1 MRNYQ
6 KLDIWKLGIEL
17 VKEVYVLT
25 NEFPRDERFG
35 LISQLKRSAV
45 SVPSNIAE
53 GYGRGSDKEFCRFL
67 HIARGSLYEVETQI
81 IIASELGFIDD
92 AKKVE
97 ALTQHVYA
105 KLHNLTKKLN
115 K

>member
-35 LISQLKRSAV
+35 LISQLK
-45 SVPSNIAE
+45 
-53 GYGRGSDKEFCRFL
+53 GR
-67 HIARGSLYEVETQI
+67 Q
-81 IIASELGFIDD
+81 
-92 AKKVE
+92 
-97 ALTQHVYA
+97 
-105 KLHNLTKKLN
+105 
-115 K
+115 